1 MARECQSETES
12 PFARQMGIMCRFLPV
27 PSHRRGRR
35 HFARLDSMATDA
47 KTEKRALR
55 AEIRQRRRSRG
66 ELQLAEHAEHLSRH
80 LRELVAAHGATRISC
95 YLSGEFEP
103 STRPFL
109 NWALEQGITVLLPV
123 TREDGL
129 LDWVV
134 SDGISEQPHEL
145 GFPEATGEHL
155 GPIALGDAE
164 LLIVPAASVDNDG
177 YRMGWGRGYFDR
189 TLGSMAVRPP
199 VYAVV
204 YADEVVDAVPREV
217 HDERVDGVVTP
228 SGITRF

>member
-1 MARECQSETES
+1 
-12 PFARQMGIMCRFLPV
+12 
-27 PSHRRGRR
+27 
-35 HFARLDSMATDA
+35 MATDA

-55 AEIRQRRRSRG
+55 AEIRQQRRSHG
-66 ELQLAEHAEHLSRH
+66 ELQLAEYGEQLSRH
-80 LRELVAAHGATRISC
+80 LQHLVAAHGATRISC

-103 STRPFL
+103 NTRPFL
-109 NWALEQGITVLLPV
+109 NWASEQGITVLLPV

-134 SDGISEQPHEL
+134 SDGESERAHEL
-145 GFPEATGEHL
+145 GFPEAVGELL
-155 GPIALGDAE
+155 GPIALGDAD
-164 LLIVPAASVDNDG
+164 LLIVPAASIDTDG
-177 YRMGWGRGYFDR
+177 YRMGWGRGYYDR
-189 TLGSMAVRPP
+189 TLGSMAGRPP

-204 YADEVVDAVPREV
+204 YADEVVDSVPREV

>member
-1 MARECQSETES
+1 MS
-12 PFARQMGIMCRFLPV
+12 
-27 PSHRRGRR
+27 
-35 HFARLDSMATDA
+35 TDA

-55 AEIRQRRRSRG
+55 ADTRQRRRSHGELLLAERG
-66 ELQLAEHAEHLSRH
+66 EQISLRLQQ
-80 LRELVAAHGATRISC
+80 LVAEHGATRISC

-109 NWALEQGITVLLPV
+109 AWAGAADITVLLPV

-134 SDGISEQPHEL
+134 SDGQSERPHEL
-145 GFPEATGEHL
+145 GFPEATGDLL
-155 GPIALGDAE
+155 GPIALGDAD
-164 LLIVPAASVDNDG
+164 LLIIPAASVDLDG

-189 TLGSMAVRPP
+189 TLGSMAGRPP

-204 YADEVVDAVPREV
+204 YDDELLEVVPREA

-228 SGITRF
+228 SGIRRF